1 MAETRDKVK
10 EGIDTAAQGAKRMTD
25 RAADTLHGAQHSAQT
40 TGGGMM
46 DTAKQ
51 NLGAVADKAGEFAR
65 QAREK
70 VREWAGDAG
79 QGVTQAADKVQNW
92 AEDAYHYSEEHLG
105 EFGRECTTM
114 IRRYPVQALL
124 VGFGIGLLIGR
135 ASRA

>member
-25 RAADTLHGAQHSAQT
+25 RAADHFQGSQS
-40 TGGGMM
+40 TGGGLM

-51 NLGAVADKAGEFAR
+51 NVNAVADKASDIAG

-79 QGVTQAADKVQNW
+79 EGVTQAADKVQHW
-92 AEDAYHYSEEHLG
+92 AEDAYQYSGEHLG
-105 EFGRECTTM
+105 EFGREATAM
-114 IRRYPVQALL
+114 IRRYPIQALAI
-124 VGFGIGLLIGR
+124 GFGLGLLLGR
-135 ASRA
+135 ASRV